1 MTRIAILNKNTCKN
15 GIDCPFICGGACPV
29 NRTGKECIIVDT
41 DNKAFINEELCIGC
55 GICIKQCPFDCISII
70 NLPEE
75 LKTDPIHRYGGN
87 GFALYSLPTPMFG
100 KVVGIVG
107 INGIGKSTAIKIL
120 AGIEKPN
127 FGKFDKES
135 TYDDLI
141 SFFKGTEAQNF
152 FEKVKAG
159 KIKIAYKPQAVDQIP
174 RVTKGRVRDLLKKV
188 DEKNK
193 MEEIVEKLEIA
204 NILDHQLDKISGG
217 ELQRVAI
224 AATALK
230 DANLY
235 IFDEMTSYLDIK
247 QRLKIARFIKDLA
260 KEDTA
265 VLVIEHDL
273 IALDYIS
280 DLVHIMYGQPGGF
293 GVVSNPRA
301 TKTAINVYLEGYM
314 KEENVRFR
322 NHKIKFEI
330 RPPVET
336 RKENTLTEWP
346 AMQKKLGIFSLAVQ
360 PGKIMK
366 GELCGILGE
375 NGIGKTTFVK
385 MLAGVEKPDTGKT
398 DASVKVAYKP
408 QYLETDSEELVMQ
421 FLQNAIRKHNND
433 VVQPLGIQPLMMKQ
447 LKQLS
452 GGELQRVSIAKALAE
467 DASLVLLD
475 EPSAYLDV
483 EQRLSISKII
493 SSVAETQG
501 LAVFVVDHDL
511 LFLDYLSERLL
522 VFNGIPAKNG
532 LTNGPMQME
541 EGMNMLLKELNITLR
556 RDELSGRPRIN
567 KPGSQK
573 DSEQKSKGKYYYS

>member
-1 MTRIAILNKNTCKN
+1 MTRIAVLNKNTCKN
-15 GIDCPFICGGACPV
+15 KIDCPFICGSVCPV
-29 NRTGKECIIVDT
+29 NRASKECIIVES

-55 GICIKQCPFDCISII
+55 GICVKQCPFDCIKII
-70 NLPEE
+70 NLPEQ

-107 INGIGKSTAIKIL
+107 VNGIGKSTAIQIL
-120 AGIEKPN
+120 AGMLKPN
-127 FGKFDKES
+127 FGKFGKEFS
-135 TYDDLI
+135 YQDLI
-141 SFFKGTEAQNF
+141 DYFKGTEAQNF

-174 RVTKGRVRDLLKKV
+174 KVTKGKVRDLLKKV
-188 DEKNK
+188 DEKNQ
-193 MEEIVEKLEIA
+193 MSEIAEKLEIT
-204 NILDHQLDKISGG
+204 NILNHDLGKISGG

-224 AATALK
+224 AATVLK

-247 QRLKIARFIKDLA
+247 QRLKLAKFIKELA
-260 KEDTA
+260 TEDIA

-293 GVVSNPRA
+293 GVVSNLRS

-322 NHKIKFEI
+322 DHKIKFEV

-336 RKENTLTEWP
+336 KKENLLTEWP
-346 AMQKKLGIFSLAVQ
+346 EMKKKLGSFSLAVQ
-360 PGKIMK
+360 PGDIMK

-385 MLAGVEKPDTGKT
+385 MLAGVEKPDSGNIDSSIKI
-398 DASVKVAYKP
+398 AYKP
-408 QYLETDSEELVMQ
+408 QYLETGSEDLVML
-421 FLQNAIRKHNND
+421 FLQNAIKKHNND
-433 VVQPLGIQPLMMKQ
+433 IVMPLNIQPLLMKQ
-447 LKQLS
+447 LRQLS

-467 DASLVLLD
+467 DADLVLLD

-493 SSVAETQG
+493 ASVAETKG
-501 LAVFVVDHDL
+501 MAVLVVDHDL

-541 EGMNMLLKELNITLR
+541 EGMNMLLKDLDITLR
-556 RDELSGRPRIN
+556 RDDLSGRPRIN

-573 DSEQKSKGKYYYS
+573 DREQKSKGKYYYS